1 MYKAKSKHFY
11 DVCNDKIHT
20 DDQMGPKYW
29 SKKISSNKDVWTRTF
44 KSLKNI
50 CKETN

>member
-29 SKKISSNKDVWTRTF
+29 SDKISLNKTFGLGFSNH
-44 KSLKNI
+44 
-50 CKETN
+50 